1 MFCIWYFGINYH
13 KCYTAWLLSQFES
26 FKPAKLE
33 NEASQWVLIPVL
45 NFRGRGVP
53 SVQNHSLHLL
63 ILPFTPSS
71 FQDLPVFLFP
81 LLYSASSFLLALCSS
96 SVSMLRSFQT
106 LPLFFYGSFSAF
118 VSLHSQTSKR
128 HYLYNYLY
136 CSIQV
141 LLRTEF
147 FICL

>member
-1 MFCIWYFGINYH
+1 MQLSLAFWVILKRNKYYTIINCVNPKETSELKLPSHPSNFTKYH
-13 KCYTAWLLSQFES
+13 SQRW
-26 FKPAKLE
+26 KL
-33 NEASQWVLIPVL
+33 
-45 NFRGRGVP
+45 
-53 SVQNHSLHLL
+53 
-63 ILPFTPSS
+63 
-71 FQDLPVFLFP
+71 LPVVTISLI
-81 LLYSASSFLLALCSS
+81 SASSFLLALCSS

-136 CSIQV
+136 CSLQV
-141 LLRTEF
+141 LLKTEF